1 MGSVCRN
8 RSNDLGFASIQTDG
22 HASEFPDAPGNPPWG
37 GTLRG
42 PAQFTG
48 LRVYLFEPV
57 QTHCTAGD
65 PSRQHPRLSVSIVSD
80 PLLGEQVIN
89 R

>member
-1 MGSVCRN
+1 MDTVLSSLMLQGTP
-8 RSNDLGFASIQTDG
+8 LGG
-22 HASEFPDAPGNPPWG
+22 LR
-37 GTLRG
+37 TLRG
-42 PAQFTG
+42 PAKFTG
-48 LRVYLFEPV
+48 LPVYLSEPV

-65 PSRQHPRLSVSIVSD
+65 PSRQHPCLSVSIVSD

>member
-1 MGSVCRN
+1 MSAAIEVVIWALRRFRQMDTVLSSLMLQGIPWMG
-8 RSNDLGFASIQTDG
+8 GI
-22 HASEFPDAPGNPPWG
+22 
-37 GTLRG
+37 LRG
-42 PAQFTG
+42 PAQFSG
-48 LRVYLFEPV
+48 LRVYLSEPV

-65 PSRQHPRLSVSIVSD
+65 PSRQHPCLSVSIVSD

>member
-8 RSNDLGFASIQTDG
+8 RSGDLGVASIQTDG
-22 HASEFPDAPGNPPWG
+22 HGSEFPDAPGNLPWG

-48 LRVYLFEPV
+48 LRVYLSEQV
-57 QTHCTAGD
+57 HTHCTAGD
-65 PSRQHPRLSVSIVSD
+65 PSRQHPCLSVSIMSD